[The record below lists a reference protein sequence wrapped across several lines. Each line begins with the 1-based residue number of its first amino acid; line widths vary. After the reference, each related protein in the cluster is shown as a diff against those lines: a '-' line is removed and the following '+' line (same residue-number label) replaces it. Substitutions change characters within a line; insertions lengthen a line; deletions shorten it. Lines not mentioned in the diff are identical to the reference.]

1 MYRRESTIYAAGRE
15 ARKGK
20 KYERERERER
30 ETSEKEKKKKKREKK
45 HKETVATQG
54 RVAFRKLKSF
64 AVNDSYAE
72 GGHPRRWRVGGKV
85 AEERERDRESARF
98 RVGRSS
104 QEQ

>member
-1 MYRRESTIYAAGRE
+1 MN
-15 ARKGK
+15 
-20 KYERERERER
+20 ERERERER
-30 ETSEKEKKKKKREKK
+30 KKERKRERDKGERKERNKQKREKKEREKK

-64 AVNDSYAE
+64 AVTDSYVE

-85 AEERERDRESARF
+85 AEERESARF

>member
-1 MYRRESTIYAAGRE
+1 MN
-15 ARKGK
+15 
-20 KYERERERER
+20 ERERER